1 MVVQLLILFL
11 FSHGVVVRD
20 SNCMAEALSDSGSAN
35 ALTLDS
41 VRESLIRQEDTIVFG
56 LIERARFPINSPTYS
71 ASYASIPGFTGSL
84 AQFVA
89 HETEA
94 LQAKVRAI
102 MGISH
107 QPITRSIFFFLKG
120 HY

>member
-35 ALTLDS
+35 APTLES

-71 ASYASIPGFTGSL
+71 ASYAKIPGFTGSL

-94 LQAKVRAI
+94 LQAKVCTI
-102 MGISH
+102 MGLGPLLDLLS
-107 QPITRSIFFFLKG
+107 QMPFF
-120 HY
+120 